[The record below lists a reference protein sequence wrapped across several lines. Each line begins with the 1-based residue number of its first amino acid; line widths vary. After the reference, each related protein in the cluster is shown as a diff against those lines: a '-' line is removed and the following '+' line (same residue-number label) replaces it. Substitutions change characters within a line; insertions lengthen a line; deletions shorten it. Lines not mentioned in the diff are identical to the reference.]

1 MTKDDSF
8 ERYSR
13 HLVLKQIGGQ
23 GQELLG
29 KAKVLIIGL
38 GGLGSPVVQYISSS
52 GVGKI
57 GLVDN
62 DRVDISNLHRQ
73 TIFSMKDIGSYKTTR
88 AKKFIRGINPNINV
102 VSYRNR
108 ITLLNAEK
116 LIKDYDF
123 IIDCTDNHSS
133 RLIINDACFKSQKI
147 LISASISGFF
157 GQVST
162 YKSFERDKNGIPNP
176 SYRCLKII
184 SNSEEDCDYHGVL
197 GSVAG
202 IIGSIQATEVI
213 KQIIG
218 EKENLIGKLLIFDGL
233 SYKMKLIKVN
243 WDPNNILN
251 GKNNNV

>member
-38 GGLGSPVVQYISSS
+38 GGLGSPVLQYISSS

-57 GLVDN
+57 GLIDN

-73 TIFSMKDIGSYKTTR
+73 TIFSMKDIGSYKATR
-88 AKKFIRGINPNINV
+88 AKKFIRGINPDINV

-123 IIDCTDNHSS
+123 IVDCTDNHSS

-147 LISASISGFF
+147 LVSA
-157 GQVST
+157 
-162 YKSFERDKNGIPNP
+162 
-176 SYRCLKII
+176 
-184 SNSEEDCDYHGVL
+184 
-197 GSVAG
+197 
-202 IIGSIQATEVI
+202 
-213 KQIIG
+213 
-218 EKENLIGKLLIFDGL
+218 
-233 SYKMKLIKVN
+233 
-243 WDPNNILN
+243 
-251 GKNNNV
+251 